1 MGRILNTEFCIE
13 EIEEDQINPCTKAE
27 NELRKLSDTLQ

>member
-1 MGRILNTEFCIE
+1 M
-13 EIEEDQINPCTKAE
+13 EEDQINPCTKAE